1 MKKWSDWLDWWDKD
15 SSLELKYI
23 ESNNGHTSKMIWS
36 SVNGEGSL
44 EIISESFSDSLKTIS
59 STNGLVSYYGYW
71 NFELINDKTKITW
84 RINGSMPFYARFMT
98 LFTDTIIGKDLERG
112 LNNLKQKLEKI
123 NN

>member
-1 MKKWSDWLDWWDKD
+1 
-15 SSLELKYI
+15 
-23 ESNNGHTSKMIWS
+23 MIWS

-44 EIISESFSDSLKTIS
+44 EIISESFSDSFETIS

-98 LFTDTIIGKDLERG
+98 LFSDTIIGKDLEKG
-112 LNNLKQKLEKI
+112 LNNLKRKLEKI
-123 NN
+123 NNKIKNLES